1 MIDII
6 ASLKKNYDQKVR
18 DRCDDKCYKL
28 EQCMN
33 MNFNTP
39 FDCSNEIND
48 LKECLLNF
56 DKEINEKN
64 KAILKNI
71 Q

>member
-1 MIDII
+1 
-6 ASLKKNYDQKVR
+6 
-18 DRCDDKCYKL
+18 
-28 EQCMN
+28 CMN

-48 LKECLLNF
+48 FKECLLNF
-56 DKEINEKN
+56 DKEFNEKN
-64 KAILKNI
+64 KVFLKNI